1 MERMLLL
8 LTLIGETINTIPL
21 PLEIQ
26 DGMSGKLMIPMYPH
40 LGYGCV
46 LLVVSLI
53 NFQYAPFVSTL
64 KNAPTVSNEV
74 ISPGTR
80 N

>member
-1 MERMLLL
+1 MLLL

-26 DGMSGKLMIPMYPH
+26 DEMSGKLMILMYPH
-40 LGYGCV
+40 LGYDCV

-53 NFQYAPFVSTL
+53 NFQYAPSVSTL
-64 KNAPTVSNEV
+64 KNAPTVSNGV
-74 ISPGTR
+74 MSPGTR